1 MSDELRQPSV
11 VDLVA
16 LLQPISDEAPSGEN
30 LRYSGLYDQ
39 INEARRADDDL
50 NQGAWQTELKVANF
64 PEVIDLA
71 LPALTTKT
79 KDIQVAAWLTE
90 ALVKVHGLVGL
101 RDGLMLVAGMQDRF
115 WDSLHPEIDEGDME
129 GRANAISWID
139 TQVSLAASFA
149 PLLGDRGLSFA
160 QWEESKRFE
169 IPENIDALK
178 SEEKAAAVSLKAQAE
193 SERRIT
199 GDVWR
204 KAVSETRRAW
214 CETVNVTLEDCSEAL
229 TELNRVVEE
238 RYDRN
243 QMPGIATL
251 RKTIDT
257 IRFEFKKILEQKRI
271 EEPDPVLDAAEEGAE
286 ADGTGAGDGSSSGSK
301 GPLKTRQEALR
312 QLAEIADFFQRTEPH
327 SPVSYLVQR
336 AVKWGHM
343 GLDTW
348 LQDVIKDA
356 SIIEQVRQTLGFNTN
371 EGQAPPPQ

>member
-16 LLQPISDEAPSGEN
+16 LLQPISDQAPSGES
-30 LRYSGLYDQ
+30 LRYSGLYDE
-39 INEARRADDDL
+39 INESRRADDNL
-50 NQGAWQTELKVANF
+50 NQGAWQTEVKAADF
-64 PEVIDLA
+64 RQVIDIA
-71 LPALTTKT
+71 LPALTTRT
-79 KDIQVAAWLTE
+79 KDLQIAAWLCE
-90 ALVKVHGLVGL
+90 ALVKVHGFLGL
-101 RDGLMLVAGMQDRF
+101 RDGLMVVSGMQDKF

-139 TQVSLAASFA
+139 SQVSLAARFA
-149 PLLGDRGLSFA
+149 PLLGEKGFSFA
-160 QWEESKRFE
+160 EWEESKRFE

-178 SEEKAAAVSLKAQAE
+178 SEEKAAAVALKAQAE
-193 SERRIT
+193 SERRVT
-199 GDVWR
+199 GDMWR
-204 KAVSETRRAW
+204 KAVAETRRAW
-214 CETVNVTLEDCSEAL
+214 CETMNVTLEDCSEAL

-243 QMPGIATL
+243 QMPGIATC

-271 EEPDPVLDAAEEGAE
+271 EEPDPVLDEAEEDAETGSNGAS
-286 ADGTGAGDGSSSGSK
+286 GGSSGGSK
-301 GPLKTRQEALR
+301 GPLKTRQEALK
-312 QLAEIADFFQRTEPH
+312 QLAEIADYFQRTEPH

-348 LQDVIKDA
+348 LQDVIKDT
-356 SIIEQVRQTLGFNTN
+356 SIIEQVRQTLGLNTN
-371 EGQAPPPQ
+371 DGQGQPQ